1 MSNRYSLLTA
11 EEARQEVKMINGNI
25 VNSEYYF
32 YSSMNDFH
40 RKGLSEGK
48 YDYQK
53 GINGKAINFDNVS
66 EDIRIL
72 ARLAEVF
79 PEEENCKNY
88 YPFGYFK
95 DEVYNNPEI
104 KSRQDIYNFLKE
116 KFTRIRTTSNGKRA
130 SFLDIAV
137 SAAKKQQSLWY
148 GYDKYSTE
156 QILIGCSLWIWH
168 TTRGMLAEEPTI
180 ELLNK
185 YFDKRFEG
193 MKVIPATGA
202 HEKYD
207 IDAIVI
213 DEATGVDIVYVSIK
227 TGTTLSVNSIE
238 NTWRKPKKE
247 NGKGKDK
254 PMLYAG
260 FDKYN
265 KFKIITPEDWK
276 GLLRERITNR
286 IEAPTL

>member
-1 MSNRYSLLTA
+1 MNNTHTLLTA
-11 EEARQEVKMINGNI
+11 EEARKEVKMVGGNI
-25 VNSEYYF
+25 VNNEYYF

-53 GINGKAINFDNVS
+53 DINGQAINFDNIS
-66 EDIRIL
+66 EDLRIL
-72 ARLAEVF
+72 AMLAKFF

-95 DEVYNNPEI
+95 DEVNNNPEM
-104 KSRQDIYNFLKE
+104 KTRQDIYNFLKE
-116 KFTRIRTTSNGKRA
+116 KFTRIRTTSNGKQA

-137 SAAKKQQSLWY
+137 STVKKRQSLWY

-156 QILIGCSLWIWH
+156 QILIGCSLWLWH
-168 TTRGMLAEEPTI
+168 TTRGMLAEDPTI
-180 ELLNK
+180 DWLNK
-185 YFDKRFEG
+185 YFDNKFDG
-193 MKVIPATGA
+193 LKVIPATGA

-207 IDAIVI
+207 IDAIIV
-213 DEATGVDIVYVSIK
+213 DKATGVDIVYVSIK

-238 NTWRKPKKE
+238 NTWRKPKKK

-254 PMLYAG
+254 PMMYAG
-260 FDKYN
+260 VDKNN
-265 KFKIITPEDWK
+265 KFKIIIPEDWK
-276 GLLRERITNR
+276 GLLKERMENK
-286 IEAPTL
+286 IEAPAL